1 MLCYKY
7 MVHLCVHSALLP
19 FLLQGWLKA
28 PILFIAH
35 LTQTLF
41 LIYYYWC
48 AIWSSHC
55 DFDTFRHI
63 SVHFGTFRY
72 ISVHFGTF
80 RYISVHFD
88 TFRHI
93 SVHFGTF
100 PDIPLFFLYVC
111 VLSVFCNLI
120 FLFMSNNME
129 RIRKM
134 SKSTSFLS
142 RWWVQLCTDSDC
154 RFQAP
159 KYLYTISVEPDLWG
173 LNIVNSLW
181 RDSDCSRVTCLR
193 DVKPSVCRR

>member
-55 DFDTFRHI
+55 D
-63 SVHFGTFRY
+63 
-72 ISVHFGTF
+72 
-80 RYISVHFD
+80 FD